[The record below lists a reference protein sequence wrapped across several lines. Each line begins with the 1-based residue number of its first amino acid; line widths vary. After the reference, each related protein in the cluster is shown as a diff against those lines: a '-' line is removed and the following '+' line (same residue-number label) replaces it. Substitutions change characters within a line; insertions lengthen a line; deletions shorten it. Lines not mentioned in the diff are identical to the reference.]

1 MKKVFLI
8 IVVALL
14 SLNTNAQ
21 ESFVT
26 EDLIG
31 YWLPNKHATNLIIWK
46 DQSNNFQMVEFSTI
60 SGDMLKLLSM
70 KLKSDSLVIKT
81 IFEEKKWI
89 TECVFTFIDKNTLQC
104 IVTGPIKDIIIYTK
118 IK

>member
-8 IVVALL
+8 IVIALF
-14 SLNTNAQ
+14 SLNINAQ
-21 ESFVT
+21 EKFVT

-31 YWLPNKHATNLIIWK
+31 YWEPNKHATQLVIWK
-46 DQSNNFQMVEFSTI
+46 DVNNNFQIVEFSTI
-60 SGDMLKLLSM
+60 SGSRLKLLSM
-70 KLKSDSLVIKT
+70 VLKNDCLIIKT

-89 TECVFTFIDKNTLQC
+89 TECSFTFIDKNTLEC
-104 IVTGPIKDIIIYTK
+104 VVKGPINDVIVYTK